1 MKKNILLK
9 YTILFSITS
18 VLVYILFILYGR
30 TFIYED
36 TNYAGDGIVQHYN
49 ALVYYGKWLRTICK
63 NIFIDHKFSI
73 PTWDTSI
80 GLGGDVIATLNFYV
94 IGDPL
99 NIIAVFVPEQFTEI
113 LYNIL
118 VIVRLY
124 LAGLTFIIYCS
135 HHGYGENN
143 ILCGTLIYVF
153 SFYSIVVSV
162 LHPFFINP
170 LIYFP
175 LILLGIDYILERKNV
190 IVYMLSCA
198 LAAASNFYF
207 FYMLSVF
214 MVIYAIIRYVG
225 MYGKTKPISFL
236 LKTIGTCILFYLLAL
251 GIAAPLLIPSA
262 HAVINGDRLNG
273 DVYVP
278 LLYEPGYYVKLGIAF
293 VNASADYYSALGY
306 TSVGLL
312 AVVFLYFK
320 TRFRDKMP
328 LKIAFA
334 IGTLFLMFPFFG
346 HVLNGF
352 SYVTNRWVWAY
363 CFIVSLVVLEMLP
376 DLLKNRFFLWS
387 ALAAMAVFAA
397 PTFYMRSG
405 GNMKHL
411 AVGIVLLIT
420 ALCISVCLT
429 LFFSKRNKPIY
440 ALLGIV
446 IVSLS
451 LNAYSFYSP
460 LQGND
465 IGKHQKPGEAYAKRQ
480 TQFYRLMD
488 MSEDKMSQFR
498 VDTVNMGFDGVGMNS
513 AMLNNVN
520 GTAFYYSVS
529 NPYTLKFLR
538 DMELPITSDYMYV
551 DMDGRSM
558 VEAITGCRYAAVRV
572 GEEAYLPYG
581 YDYRYASDGD
591 YSIYFN
597 KNADLSLVY
606 VYDSYISYTD
616 YSGLSS
622 AKKQQALLQSCV
634 LYDSDIR
641 ELDEYAH
648 NAAGDAPSVR
658 RADSLDFYDSVSEYE
673 VVLADSSIEMGQ
685 NEFKVTEPGAS
696 ITVSAESAENAER
709 YFEFTNLQFTGDSL
723 SLAKISISDGI
734 ITKGFQIRGKND
746 NAYSGISNI
755 ICNMGYS
762 KSHGTEYTIM
772 FETPGIYTYDSI
784 SIIDQSM
791 EAFDSMLQNITAG
804 PQQIS
809 LESCEDG
816 YTIHSSLMSDKILYL
831 AIPYSSG
838 WSARLDGE
846 TIPCMPADNFG
857 MAVYVPAGGHTVE
870 FEYHTPYLR

>member
-49 ALVYYGKWLRTICK
+49 ALVYYGKWMRTICK

-73 PTWDTSI
+73 PTWDTGI

-175 LILLGIDYILERKNV
+175 LILLGIDYILESKNV

-214 MVIYAIIRYVG
+214 MVIYAVIRYAR
-225 MYGKTKPISFL
+225 MYRKTKPISFL
-236 LKTIGTCILFYLLAL
+236 LKKTGTCILFYLLAL
-251 GIAAPLLIPSA
+251 VLAAPLLLPSA

-312 AVVFLYFK
+312 AVIFLYFK

-363 CFIVSLVVLEMLP
+363 CFVVALIVVEMLP
-376 DLLKNRFFLWS
+376 ILMESKRFFWS
-387 ALAAMAVFAA
+387 ISGIMLIFAI
-397 PTFYMRSG
+397 PTFYIRCN
-405 GNMKHL
+405 GNIRHL
-411 AVGIVLLIT
+411 FIGVLLLFT
-420 ALCISVCLT
+420 ALCVSVALI
-429 LFFSKRNKPIY
+429 LFCKKKNKPIY
-440 ALLGIV
+440 AVMGI
-446 IVSLS
+446 IIISLS

-465 IGKHQKPGEAYAKRQ
+465 IEKHREPGEAYTKRHNE
-480 TQFYRLMD
+480 FYTLLNS
-488 MSEDKMSQFR
+488 SEDTSQFR
-498 VDTVNMGFDGVGMNS
+498 VDTVNLGFDGVGMNS
-513 AMLNNVN
+513 AMLNGVN
-520 GTAFYYSVS
+520 GTSFYYSVT
-529 NPYTLKFLR
+529 NPYTLRFLR
-538 DMELPITSDYMYV
+538 DMELPITNDYTYI
-551 DMDGRSM
+551 DMDGRSI
-558 VEAITGCRYAAVRV
+558 VEAMIGCRYVV
-572 GEEAYLPYG
+572 VKSGEEMYLPYG
-581 YDYRYASDGD
+581 YNSLYTTDGH
-591 YSIYFN
+591 YSIYAN
-597 KNADLSLVY
+597 DTVDISLVY
-606 VYDSYISYTD
+606 AYDSFVSYND
-616 YSGLSS
+616 YSHLS
-622 AKKQQALLQSCV
+622 AVEKQQVLLQSCV
-634 LYDSDIR
+634 ITDSNIK
-641 ELDEYAH
+641 ELEKNTGSTDTYVSLIH
-648 NAAGDAPSVR
+648 P
-658 RADSLDFYDSVSEYE
+658 ADNINFYDSISEYE
-673 VVLADSSIEMGQ
+673 IVLADSGINITSNQFI
-685 NEFKVTEPGAS
+685 VTEPGAS
-696 ITVSAESAENAER
+696 ITVSTNSAEDTER
-709 YFEFTNLQFTGDSL
+709 YFEFTNLQFTEGSA
-723 SLAKISISDGI
+723 SLAKILISDGI
-734 ITKGFQIRGKND
+734 ITKEFQIRGKND
-746 NAYSGISNI
+746 NAYSGISDI
-755 ICNMGYS
+755 ICNIGYRES
-762 KSHGTEYTIM
+762 QGTEYIIR
-772 FETPGIYTYDSI
+772 FETPGVYTFDNI
-784 SIIDQSM
+784 SVIDQSM
-791 EAFDSMLQNITAG
+791 AAYDSMLKNITVDSE
-804 PQQIS
+804 QVS
-809 LESCEDG
+809 LESYEDG
-816 YTIHSSLMSDKILYL
+816 YTICSSFPSDKIIYI
-831 AIPYSSG
+831 AIPYSDG
-838 WSARLDGE
+838 WTAKLDGAD
-846 TIPCMPADNFG
+846 ILCMPANNFG
-857 MAVYVPAGGHTVE
+857 MAFYVPAGGHTIKL
-870 FEYHTPYLR
+870 EYHTPYFK

>member
-312 AVVFLYFK
+312 AIIFLYFK

-363 CFIVSLVVLEMLP
+363 CFVVALIVVEMLP
-376 DLLKNRFFLWS
+376 ILVESKRFFWS
-387 ALAAMAVFAA
+387 ISGIMLIFAI
-397 PTFYMRSG
+397 PTFYIRCN
-405 GNMKHL
+405 GNIRHL
-411 AVGIVLLIT
+411 LIGVLLLFT
-420 ALCISVCLT
+420 ALCVSVALI
-429 LFFSKRNKPIY
+429 LFCKKKNKPIY
-440 ALLGIV
+440 AIMGI
-446 IVSLS
+446 IIISLS

-465 IGKHQKPGEAYAKRQ
+465 IEKHREPGEAYTKRHNE
-480 TQFYRLMD
+480 FYTLLNS
-488 MSEDKMSQFR
+488 SEDTSQFR
-498 VDTVNMGFDGVGMNS
+498 VDTVNLGFDGVGMNS
-513 AMLNNVN
+513 AMLNGVN
-520 GTAFYYSVS
+520 GTSFYYSVT
-529 NPYTLKFLR
+529 NPYTLRFLR
-538 DMELPITSDYMYV
+538 DMELPITNDYTYI
-551 DMDGRSM
+551 DMDGRSI
-558 VEAITGCRYAAVRV
+558 VEAMIGCRYVV
-572 GEEAYLPYG
+572 VKSGEETYLPYG
-581 YDYRYASDGD
+581 YNSLYTTDGY
-591 YSIYFN
+591 YSIYTN
-597 KNADLSLVY
+597 DTVDVSLVY
-606 VYDSYISYTD
+606 AYDSFVSYND
-616 YSGLSS
+616 YSHLS
-622 AKKQQALLQSCV
+622 AVEKQQVLLQSCV
-634 LYDSDIR
+634 ITDSNIK
-641 ELDEYAH
+641 ELEKNIGSTDTYVSSIH
-648 NAAGDAPSVR
+648 P
-658 RADSLDFYDSVSEYE
+658 ADNINFYDGVSEYE
-673 VVLADSSIEMGQ
+673 IVLADSGIDIASNQFI
-685 NEFKVTEPGAS
+685 VTEPGAS
-696 ITVSAESAENAER
+696 ITVSTNSAEDTER
-709 YFEFTNLQFTGDSL
+709 YFEFTNLQFTGTSA
-723 SLAKISISDGI
+723 SLARISVSDGV
-734 ITKGFQIRGKND
+734 ITKEFQIRGKND
-746 NAYSGISNI
+746 NAYSGISDI
-755 ICNMGYS
+755 ICNMGYREVQ
-762 KSHGTEYTIM
+762 GTEYTIR
-772 FETPGIYTYDSI
+772 FETPGVYTFDNI
-784 SIIDQSM
+784 SVIDQSM
-791 EAFDSMLQNITAG
+791 AAYDSMLKRIIVDSGQV
-804 PQQIS
+804 S
-809 LESCEDG
+809 LESYEDG
-816 YTIHSSLMSDKILYL
+816 YTICSSFPSDKIIYI
-831 AIPYSSG
+831 AIPYSDG
-838 WSARLDGE
+838 WTAKLDGAD
-846 TIPCMPADNFG
+846 ILCMPANNFG
-857 MAVYVPAGGHTVE
+857 MAFYVPAGGHTIKL
-870 FEYHTPYLR
+870 EYHTPYFK

>member
-9 YTILFSITS
+9 YTIVFSITS

-99 NIIAVFVPEQFTEI
+99 NIIAVLVPEQFTEI

-135 HHGYGENN
+135 HYGYGENY

-175 LILLGIDYILERKNV
+175 LVLLGIDYILESKNV

-198 LAAASNFYF
+198 LAAVSNFYF
-207 FYMLSVF
+207 FYMISVF

-236 LKTIGTCILFYLLAL
+236 LKKIVICILFYLLAL

-273 DVYVP
+273 DVYIP
-278 LLYEPGYYVKLGIAF
+278 LFYEPGYYVKLGIAF

-312 AVVFLYFK
+312 AVIFLYFK

-328 LKIAFA
+328 LKIAFM
-334 IGTLFLMFPFFG
+334 IGTVFLMVPFFG

-363 CFIVSLVVLEMLP
+363 CFVIALIVVEMLP
-376 DLLKNRFFLWS
+376 ILVERKRLLWS
-387 ALAAMAVFAA
+387 ISGIMIIFAI
-397 PTFYMRSG
+397 PTFYIRCN
-405 GNMKHL
+405 GNIRHFL
-411 AVGIVLLIT
+411 IGVLLLFT
-420 ALCISVCLT
+420 ALCVSVVLI
-429 LFFSKRNKPIY
+429 LFCKKKNKPIY
-440 ALLGIV
+440 AVMGI
-446 IVSLS
+446 IIISLS

-465 IGKHQKPGEAYAKRQ
+465 IEKHQESGEAYTKRHNE
-480 TQFYRLMD
+480 FYTLLNS
-488 MSEDKMSQFR
+488 SEDTSQFR
-498 VDTVNMGFDGVGMNS
+498 VDTVNLGFDGVGMNS
-513 AMLNNVN
+513 AMLNGVN
-520 GTAFYYSVS
+520 GTSFYYSVT
-529 NPYTLKFLR
+529 NPYTLRFLR
-538 DMELPITSDYMYV
+538 DMELPITNDYTYI
-551 DMDGRSM
+551 DMDGRSI
-558 VEAITGCRYAAVRV
+558 VEAMIGCRYVV
-572 GEEAYLPYG
+572 IKSGEERYLPYG
-581 YDYRYASDGD
+581 YNSLYTTDGY
-591 YSIYFN
+591 YSIYTN
-597 KNADLSLVY
+597 DTVDVSLVY
-606 VYDSYISYTD
+606 AYDSFVSYND
-616 YSGLSS
+616 YSHLS
-622 AKKQQALLQSCV
+622 AVEKQQVLLQSCV
-634 LYDSDIR
+634 ITDSNIK
-641 ELDEYAH
+641 ELEK
-648 NAAGDAPSVR
+648 NI
-658 RADSLDFYDSVSEYE
+658 DSTDTYVSSLHPVDSINFHDSVSEYE
-673 VVLADSSIEMGQ
+673 AVLADSGIDIAPNQ
-685 NEFKVTEPGAS
+685 FIVTEPGAS
-696 ITVSAESAENAER
+696 IIVSTNSAEDTER
-709 YFEFTNLQFTGDSL
+709 YFEFTNLQFTGTSA
-723 SLAKISISDGI
+723 SLAKISVSDGI
-734 ITKGFQIRGKND
+734 ITKKFQIRGKND
-746 NAYSGISNI
+746 NAYSGISDI
-755 ICNMGYS
+755 ICNMGYREAQ
-762 KSHGTEYTIM
+762 GTEYTIR
-772 FETPGIYTYDSI
+772 FETPGVYTYDNI
-784 SIIDQSM
+784 FVIDQSM
-791 EAFDSMLQNITAG
+791 EPYDSMLEKIAVDSDQV
-804 PQQIS
+804 S
-809 LESCEDG
+809 LESYEDG
-816 YTIHSSLMSDKILYL
+816 YMIYSSFPTDKIIYI
-831 AIPYSSG
+831 AIPYSDG
-838 WSARLDGE
+838 WLAKLDGAD
-846 TIPCMPADNFG
+846 TLCMPANNFG
-857 MAVYVPAGGHTVE
+857 MAFYVPAGGHTINL
-870 FEYHTPYLR
+870 EYHTPYLK

>member
-1 MKKNILLK
+1 MKKNVLLK
-9 YTILFSITS
+9 YTIVFSITS

-262 HAVINGDRLNG
+262 HAVINGARLNG

-278 LLYEPGYYVKLGIAF
+278 LLYESVYYVKLGIAF

-312 AVVFLYFK
+312 AVIFLYFK

-363 CFIVSLVVLEMLP
+363 CFVVALIVVEMLP
-376 DLLKNRFFLWS
+376 ILVESKRFFWS
-387 ALAAMAVFAA
+387 ISGIMLIFAI
-397 PTFYMRSG
+397 PTFYIRCN
-405 GNMKHL
+405 GNIRHL
-411 AVGIVLLIT
+411 LIGVLLLFT
-420 ALCISVCLT
+420 ALCVSVALI
-429 LFFSKRNKPIY
+429 LFCKKKNKPIY
-440 ALLGIV
+440 AVMGI
-446 IVSLS
+446 IIISLS

-465 IGKHQKPGEAYAKRQ
+465 IEKHREPGEAYTKRHNE
-480 TQFYRLMD
+480 FYTLLNS
-488 MSEDKMSQFR
+488 SEDTSQFR
-498 VDTVNMGFDGVGMNS
+498 VDTVNLGFDGVGMNS
-513 AMLNNVN
+513 AMLNGVN
-520 GTAFYYSVS
+520 GTSFYYSVT
-529 NPYTLKFLR
+529 NPYTLRFLR
-538 DMELPITSDYMYV
+538 DMELPITNDYTYI
-551 DMDGRSM
+551 DMDGRSI
-558 VEAITGCRYAAVRV
+558 VEAMIGCRYVV
-572 GEEAYLPYG
+572 VKSGEEMYLPYG
-581 YDYRYASDGD
+581 YNSLYTTDGY
-591 YSIYFN
+591 YSIYTN
-597 KNADLSLVY
+597 DTVDVSLVY
-606 VYDSYISYTD
+606 AYDSFVSYND
-616 YSGLSS
+616 YSHLS
-622 AKKQQALLQSCV
+622 AVEKQQVLLQSCV
-634 LYDSDIR
+634 I
-641 ELDEYAH
+641 
-648 NAAGDAPSVR
+648 
-658 RADSLDFYDSVSEYE
+658 ADSNIKELEKNIGSTDTYVSSIHPADNINFYDCVSEYE
-673 VVLADSSIEMGQ
+673 IVLADSGIDIAPNQ
-685 NEFKVTEPGAS
+685 FIVTEPGAA
-696 ITVSAESAENAER
+696 ITVSTNSAEDAER
-709 YFEFTNLQFTGDSL
+709 YFEFTNLQFTGTSA
-723 SLAKISISDGI
+723 SLAKISVSDGV
-734 ITKGFQIRGKND
+734 ITKEFQIRGKND
-746 NAYSGISNI
+746 NAYSGISDI
-755 ICNMGYS
+755 ICNMGYREVQ
-762 KSHGTEYTIM
+762 GTEYTIR
-772 FETPGIYTYDSI
+772 FETPGVYTFDNI
-784 SIIDQSM
+784 SVIDQSM
-791 EAFDSMLQNITAG
+791 AAYDSMLKSIIVDSGQV
-804 PQQIS
+804 S
-809 LESCEDG
+809 LESYEDG
-816 YTIHSSLMSDKILYL
+816 YTICSSFPSDKIIYI
-831 AIPYSSG
+831 AIPYSDG
-838 WSARLDGE
+838 WTAKLDGAD
-846 TIPCMPADNFG
+846 ILCMPANNFG
-857 MAVYVPAGGHTVE
+857 MAFYVPAGGHTIKL
-870 FEYHTPYLR
+870 EYHTPYFN

>member
-73 PTWDTSI
+73 PTWDTGI

-175 LILLGIDYILERKNV
+175 LILLGIDYILESKNV

-236 LKTIGTCILFYLLAL
+236 LKKTGTCILFYLLAL
-251 GIAAPLLIPSA
+251 VLAAPLLLPSA

-312 AVVFLYFK
+312 AVIFLYFK

-363 CFIVSLVVLEMLP
+363 CFVVALIVVEMLP
-376 DLLKNRFFLWS
+376 ILMESKRFFWS
-387 ALAAMAVFAA
+387 ISGIMLIFAI
-397 PTFYMRSG
+397 PTFYIRCN
-405 GNMKHL
+405 GNIRHL
-411 AVGIVLLIT
+411 LIGVLLLFT
-420 ALCISVCLT
+420 ALCVSVALI
-429 LFFSKRNKPIY
+429 LFCKKKNKPIY
-440 ALLGIV
+440 AVMGI
-446 IVSLS
+446 IIISLS

-465 IGKHQKPGEAYAKRQ
+465 IEKHREPGEAYTKRHNE
-480 TQFYRLMD
+480 FYTLLNS
-488 MSEDKMSQFR
+488 SEDTSQFR
-498 VDTVNMGFDGVGMNS
+498 VDTVNLGFDGVGMNS
-513 AMLNNVN
+513 AMLNGVN
-520 GTAFYYSVS
+520 GTSFYYSVT
-529 NPYTLKFLR
+529 NPYTLRFLR
-538 DMELPITSDYMYV
+538 DLELPITNDYTYI
-551 DMDGRSM
+551 DMDGRSI
-558 VEAITGCRYAAVRV
+558 VEAMIGCRYVAVKS
-572 GEEAYLPYG
+572 GEEMYLPYG
-581 YDYRYASDGD
+581 YNSLYTTDGH
-591 YSIYFN
+591 YSIYAN
-597 KNADLSLVY
+597 DTVDISLVY
-606 VYDSYISYTD
+606 AYDSFVSYND
-616 YSGLSS
+616 YSHLS
-622 AKKQQALLQSCV
+622 AVEKQQVLLQSCV
-634 LYDSDIR
+634 ITDSNIK
-641 ELDEYAH
+641 ELEKNTGSTDTYVSLIH
-648 NAAGDAPSVR
+648 P
-658 RADSLDFYDSVSEYE
+658 ADNINFYDSISEYE
-673 VVLADSSIEMGQ
+673 IVLADSGINIASNQFI
-685 NEFKVTEPGAS
+685 VTEPGAS
-696 ITVSAESAENAER
+696 ITVSTNSAEDTER
-709 YFEFTNLQFTGDSL
+709 YFEFTNLQFTEGSA
-723 SLAKISISDGI
+723 SLAKILISDGI
-734 ITKGFQIRGKND
+734 ITKEFQIRGKND
-746 NAYSGISNI
+746 NAYSGISDI
-755 ICNMGYS
+755 ICNIGYRES
-762 KSHGTEYTIM
+762 QGTEYTIR
-772 FETPGIYTYDSI
+772 FETPGVYTFDNI
-784 SIIDQSM
+784 SVIDQSM
-791 EAFDSMLQNITAG
+791 AAYDSMLKNITVDSE
-804 PQQIS
+804 QVS
-809 LESCEDG
+809 LESYEDG
-816 YTIHSSLMSDKILYL
+816 YTICSSFPSDKIIYI
-831 AIPYSSG
+831 AIPYSDG
-838 WSARLDGE
+838 WTAKLDGAD
-846 TIPCMPADNFG
+846 ILCMPANNFG
-857 MAVYVPAGGHTVE
+857 MAFYVPAGGHTIKL
-870 FEYHTPYLR
+870 EYHTLYFK

>member
-236 LKTIGTCILFYLLAL
+236 LKTIGICILFYLLAL

-320 TRFRDKMP
+320 TRFRDKLP

-363 CFIVSLVVLEMLP
+363 CFVVALIVVEMLP
-376 DLLKNRFFLWS
+376 ILVESKRFFWS
-387 ALAAMAVFAA
+387 ISGIMLIFAI
-397 PTFYMRSG
+397 PTFYIRCN
-405 GNMKHL
+405 GNIRHL
-411 AVGIVLLIT
+411 LIGVLLLFT
-420 ALCISVCLT
+420 ALCVSVALI
-429 LFFSKRNKPIY
+429 LFCKKKNKPIY
-440 ALLGIV
+440 AVMGI
-446 IVSLS
+446 IIISLS

-465 IGKHQKPGEAYAKRQ
+465 IEKHREPGEAYTKRHNE
-480 TQFYRLMD
+480 FYTLLNS
-488 MSEDKMSQFR
+488 SEDTSQFR
-498 VDTVNMGFDGVGMNS
+498 VDTVNLGFDGVGMNS
-513 AMLNNVN
+513 AMLNGVN
-520 GTAFYYSVS
+520 GTSFYYSVT
-529 NPYTLKFLR
+529 NPYTLRFLR
-538 DMELPITSDYMYV
+538 DMELPITNDYTYI
-551 DMDGRSM
+551 DMDGRSI
-558 VEAITGCRYAAVRV
+558 VEAMIGCRYVV
-572 GEEAYLPYG
+572 VKSGEEMYLPYG
-581 YDYRYASDGD
+581 YNSLYTTDGY
-591 YSIYFN
+591 YSIYTN
-597 KNADLSLVY
+597 DTVDVSLVY
-606 VYDSYISYTD
+606 AYDSFVSYND
-616 YSGLSS
+616 YSHLS
-622 AKKQQALLQSCV
+622 AVEKQQVLLQSCV
-634 LYDSDIR
+634 ITDSNIK
-641 ELDEYAH
+641 ELEKNIGSTDTYVSSIH
-648 NAAGDAPSVR
+648 P
-658 RADSLDFYDSVSEYE
+658 ADNINFYDCVSEYE
-673 VVLADSSIEMGQ
+673 IVLADSGIDIASNQFI
-685 NEFKVTEPGAS
+685 VTEPGAS
-696 ITVSAESAENAER
+696 ITVSTNSAEDTER
-709 YFEFTNLQFTGDSL
+709 YFEFTNLQFTGTSA
-723 SLAKISISDGI
+723 SLAKISVSDGV
-734 ITKGFQIRGKND
+734 ITKEFQIRGKND
-746 NAYSGISNI
+746 NAYSGISDI
-755 ICNMGYS
+755 ICNMGYREVQ
-762 KSHGTEYTIM
+762 GTEYTVR
-772 FETPGIYTYDSI
+772 FETPGVYTFDNI
-784 SIIDQSM
+784 SVIDQSM
-791 EAFDSMLQNITAG
+791 TAYDSMLKSIIVDSEQV
-804 PQQIS
+804 S
-809 LESCEDG
+809 LESYEDG
-816 YTIHSSLMSDKILYL
+816 YTICSSFPSDKIIYI
-831 AIPYSSG
+831 AIPYSDG
-838 WSARLDGE
+838 WTAKLDGAD
-846 TIPCMPADNFG
+846 ILCMPANNFG
-857 MAVYVPAGGHTVE
+857 MAFYVPAGGHTIKL
-870 FEYHTPYLR
+870 EYHTPYFN

>member
-1 MKKNILLK
+1 MKKNILIK

-312 AVVFLYFK
+312 AVIFLYFK

-363 CFIVSLVVLEMLP
+363 CFVVALIVVEMLP
-376 DLLKNRFFLWS
+376 ILMESKRFFWS
-387 ALAAMAVFAA
+387 ISGIMLIFAI
-397 PTFYMRSG
+397 PTFYIRCN
-405 GNMKHL
+405 GNIRHL
-411 AVGIVLLIT
+411 FIGVLLLFT
-420 ALCISVCLT
+420 ALCVSVALI
-429 LFFSKRNKPIY
+429 LFCKKKNKPIY
-440 ALLGIV
+440 AVMGI
-446 IVSLS
+446 IIISLS

-465 IGKHQKPGEAYAKRQ
+465 IEKHREPGEAYTKRHNE
-480 TQFYRLMD
+480 FYTLLNS
-488 MSEDKMSQFR
+488 SEDTSQFR
-498 VDTVNMGFDGVGMNS
+498 VDTVNLGFDGVGMNS
-513 AMLNNVN
+513 AMLNGVN
-520 GTAFYYSVS
+520 GTSFYYSVT
-529 NPYTLKFLR
+529 NPYTLRFLR
-538 DMELPITSDYMYV
+538 DMELPITNDYTYI
-551 DMDGRSM
+551 DMDGRSI
-558 VEAITGCRYAAVRV
+558 VEAMIGCRYVV
-572 GEEAYLPYG
+572 VKSGEEMYLPYG
-581 YDYRYASDGD
+581 YNSLYTTDGH
-591 YSIYFN
+591 YSIYAN
-597 KNADLSLVY
+597 DTVDISLVY
-606 VYDSYISYTD
+606 VYDSFVSYND
-616 YSGLSS
+616 YSHLS
-622 AKKQQALLQSCV
+622 AVEKQQVLLQSCV
-634 LYDSDIR
+634 ITDSNIKKLEKNTGSTDTYVSLI
-641 ELDEYAH
+641 H
-648 NAAGDAPSVR
+648 P
-658 RADSLDFYDSVSEYE
+658 ADNINFYDSISEYE
-673 VVLADSSIEMGQ
+673 IVLADSGINIASNQFI
-685 NEFKVTEPGAS
+685 VTEPGAS
-696 ITVSAESAENAER
+696 ITVSTNSAEDTER
-709 YFEFTNLQFTGDSL
+709 YFEFTNLQFTEGSA
-723 SLAKISISDGI
+723 SLAKILISDGI
-734 ITKGFQIRGKND
+734 ITKEFQIRGKND
-746 NAYSGISNI
+746 NAYSGISDI
-755 ICNMGYS
+755 ICNIGYRES
-762 KSHGTEYTIM
+762 QGTEYTIR
-772 FETPGIYTYDSI
+772 FETPGVYTFDNI
-784 SIIDQSM
+784 SVIDQSM
-791 EAFDSMLQNITAG
+791 AAYDSMLKNITVDSE
-804 PQQIS
+804 QVS
-809 LESCEDG
+809 LESYEDG
-816 YTIHSSLMSDKILYL
+816 YTICSRFLSDKIIYI
-831 AIPYSSG
+831 AIPYSDG
-838 WSARLDGE
+838 WTAKLDGAD
-846 TIPCMPADNFG
+846 ILCMPANNFG
-857 MAVYVPAGGHTVE
+857 MAFYVPAGGHTIKL
-870 FEYHTPYLR
+870 EYHTPYFK

>member
-198 LAAASNFYF
+198 LAAATNFYF

-312 AVVFLYFK
+312 AVIFLYFK

-363 CFIVSLVVLEMLP
+363 CFVAALIVVEMLP
-376 DLLKNRFFLWS
+376 ILVESKRFFWS
-387 ALAAMAVFAA
+387 ISGIMLIFAI
-397 PTFYMRSG
+397 PTFYIRCN
-405 GNMKHL
+405 GNIRHL
-411 AVGIVLLIT
+411 LIGVLLLFT
-420 ALCISVCLT
+420 ALCVSVALI
-429 LFFSKRNKPIY
+429 LFCKKKNKPIY
-440 ALLGIV
+440 AVMGI
-446 IVSLS
+446 IIISLS

-465 IGKHQKPGEAYAKRQ
+465 IEKHREPGEAYTKRHNE
-480 TQFYRLMD
+480 FYTLLNS
-488 MSEDKMSQFR
+488 SEDTSQFR
-498 VDTVNMGFDGVGMNS
+498 VDTVNLGFDGVGMNS
-513 AMLNNVN
+513 AMLNGVN
-520 GTAFYYSVS
+520 GTSFYYSVT
-529 NPYTLKFLR
+529 NPYTLRFLR
-538 DMELPITSDYMYV
+538 DMELPITNDYTYI
-551 DMDGRSM
+551 DMDGRSI
-558 VEAITGCRYAAVRV
+558 VEAMIGCRYVV
-572 GEEAYLPYG
+572 VKSGEEMYLPYG
-581 YDYRYASDGD
+581 YNSLYTTDGY
-591 YSIYFN
+591 YSIYTN
-597 KNADLSLVY
+597 DTVDVSLVY
-606 VYDSYISYTD
+606 AYDSFVSYND
-616 YSGLSS
+616 YSHLS
-622 AKKQQALLQSCV
+622 AVEKQQVLLQSCV
-634 LYDSDIR
+634 ITDSNIK
-641 ELDEYAH
+641 ELEKNIGSTDTYVSSIH
-648 NAAGDAPSVR
+648 P
-658 RADSLDFYDSVSEYE
+658 ADNINFYDGVSEYE
-673 VVLADSSIEMGQ
+673 IVLADSGIDIASNQFI
-685 NEFKVTEPGAS
+685 VTEPGAS
-696 ITVSAESAENAER
+696 ITVSTYSAEDTER
-709 YFEFTNLQFTGDSL
+709 YFEFTNLQFTGTSA
-723 SLAKISISDGI
+723 SLAKISVSDGV
-734 ITKGFQIRGKND
+734 ITKEFQIRGKND
-746 NAYSGISNI
+746 NAYSGISDI
-755 ICNMGYS
+755 ICNMGYREVQ
-762 KSHGTEYTIM
+762 GTEYTIR
-772 FETPGIYTYDSI
+772 FETPGVYTFDNI
-784 SIIDQSM
+784 SVIDQSM
-791 EAFDSMLQNITAG
+791 AAYGSMLKSIIVDSGQV
-804 PQQIS
+804 S
-809 LESCEDG
+809 LESYEDG
-816 YTIHSSLMSDKILYL
+816 YTICSSFPSDKIIYI
-831 AIPYSSG
+831 AIPYSDG
-838 WSARLDGE
+838 WTAKLDGAD
-846 TIPCMPADNFG
+846 ILCMPANNFG
-857 MAVYVPAGGHTVE
+857 MAFYVPAGGHTIKL
-870 FEYHTPYLR
+870 EYHTPYFK